1 MPNIRRNV
9 DGNKISSIYEVEGSS
24 SSIEYTTDGFKISGP
39 LTVDSPVIPPFTN
52 YLYVAKNGIDTTA
65 NGSATSPYKTISA
78 AITAATSGTTILIL
92 PGTYVENITFKSG
105 VYLTSTIK
113 FGCYIIGNHVANFSG
128 TIIIENIVLQSTSGI
143 TLTFSGT
150 SSQNFQLIGSSVNS
164 TNGDAINWTNTNSSS
179 KIYFE
184 DGTCNVS
191 TSGATAR
198 CFYSTT
204 GAAGSLIANRVSF
217 KLDNYDNICL
227 SIGGAVSFTHTSD
240 VVYGQAVIS
249 NTASY
254 TTAQVNHVCVTQPV
268 ITTNSSGT
276 TAQLECIDTSTAI
289 PIVAGAGVF
298 VYAAVILGSTGKG
311 NASTLNGGLGGIPL
325 DYAPIKFRSGT
336 LRPVP
341 LDGVL
346 EYDGTNLYFTVG
358 TTRKTVT
365 LTT

>member
-1 MPNIRRNV
+1 MINIRKEV
-9 DGNKISSIYEVEGSS
+9 DGNKISSIYEVDGSS
-24 SSIEYTTDGFKISGP
+24 SALEYTTRGFKISGP
-39 LTVDSPVIPPFTN
+39 LTVDQPVIPPFTN
-52 YLYVAKNGIDTTA
+52 YLYVAKNGVDNTA

-78 AITAATSGTTILIL
+78 AITAASSGTTILIL
-92 PGTYVENITFKSG
+92 PGTYVEDITFKAG

-113 FGCYIIGNHVANFSG
+113 FGCYITGNHVVNFSG
-128 TIIIENIVLQSTSGI
+128 TIILDNIVLQSTSGV

-150 SSQNFQLIGSSVNS
+150 SSQNLQLLGCSVNS
-164 TNGDAINWTNTNSSS
+164 VNGDAIYWTNTNTSS
-179 KIYFE
+179 KILFQ

-191 TSGATAR
+191 TSGASAR
-198 CFYSTT
+198 CVYTSTESK
-204 GAAGSLIANRVSF
+204 GSFISNLVSF
-217 KLDNYDNICL
+217 KVDNYDNVCL
-227 SIGGAVSFTHTSD
+227 AIGGAVSFTHTAD
-240 VVYGQAVIS
+240 TVYGQAVIS

-254 TTAQVNHVCVTQPV
+254 TTSQVNHVCVTQPV

-276 TAQLECIDTSTAI
+276 TAQLECIDTSTSI
-289 PIVAGAGVF
+289 PIIAGAGIF

-358 TTRKTVT
+358 STRKTVT